1 MNDGFARAP
10 AQSSREDHLLFR
22 LDGALY
28 ALPAST
34 VREIIAPPP
43 ITRLPNAPDH
53 VRGVM
58 NLRGRI
64 VPVIDLRRR
73 LGLAAATLNR
83 ETCVVVLDTG
93 SASASA
99 SASAS
104 IGAIVD
110 SVCEVAAID
119 RATVEPLPPGLGFG
133 VDGPICGIAR
143 VADRSDAVV
152 LLLDLAIAAAPLAS
166 TPPRRVAA

>member
-1 MNDGFARAP
+1 MNDESLRAR
-10 AQSSREDHLLFR
+10 QSGRDDHLLFR
-22 LDGALY
+22 LEGALY
-28 ALPAST
+28 ALPATS
-34 VREIIAPPP
+34 VREIVAPPP
-43 ITRLPNAPDH
+43 ITRLPNAPEH

-73 LGLAAATLNR
+73 LGLAAATLDG
-83 ETCVVVLDTG
+83 ESCVVVLDAG
-93 SASASA
+93 SSAA
-99 SASAS
+99 PAP

-119 RATVEPLPPGLGFG
+119 RAAIEPLPSGLGFG

-143 VADRSDAVV
+143 PVDRPDAVV
-152 LLLDLAIAAAPLAS
+152 LLLDLAIATAPLVSA
-166 TPPRRVAA
+166 PQRRAAA